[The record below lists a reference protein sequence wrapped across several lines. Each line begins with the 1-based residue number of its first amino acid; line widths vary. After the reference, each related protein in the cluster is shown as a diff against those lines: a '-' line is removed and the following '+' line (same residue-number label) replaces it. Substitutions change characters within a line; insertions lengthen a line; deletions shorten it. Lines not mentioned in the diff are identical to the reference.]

1 MREEDAEEKKISGR
15 ARLFIGGAAPET
27 TPKLPENYPLQLE
40 NFELVNTLNT
50 AVASWFYFS

>member
-40 NFELVNTLNT
+40 NFELVNTVNKE
-50 AVASWFYFS
+50 